1 MNTRSTFVFALLMGL
16 FTVVSANNL
25 SGVWKGRVTDP
36 QGQTHDFVFKFKA
49 NGNTFSGTVLGFP
62 PRGSEHNILNAKVYP
77 DHLSFEIVRN
87 RPGGA
92 QDSVRF
98 TFAATAAVDE
108 LSGSVI
114 MPDGTKIPLT
124 IARVPVDAYESA
136 VQARA
141 PQASNL
147 APPHPQGNDPVLQDA
162 QTAILAAFDTCEVVA
177 IGSVAHGTK
186 DLDDFIFALVRNP
199 SFPDKVND
207 VAVEGGNALYQP
219 ILDRYIAGEEIPLSE
234 AQQVWRNTTQTTFGL
249 SLFYEEFFPLI
260 RRINKKLPSEK
271 KIRVLACDS
280 PIDWSK
286 VRSSDDLKPFRARDE
301 YIAEIMEK
309 QVFAKHRKALM
320 LFGIN
325 HIRHGTN
332 AVRMYESQ
340 YPNRTLVIADHHGF
354 GGLTSFAKYNDDL
367 EKRLATWPSR
377 TLVIIK
383 GSWLAN
389 LESFYFDPD
398 YEERDSWGYPGADCY
413 LYLGPRDLLLREFIS
428 ASAVLDKGYMNELR
442 RRAAATG
449 MPTGPQH
456 PDSILQNETES
467 SVFMED
473 NSIKKR

>member
-1 MNTRSTFVFALLMGL
+1 
-16 FTVVSANNL
+16 
-25 SGVWKGRVTDP
+25 
-36 QGQTHDFVFKFKA
+36 
-49 NGNTFSGTVLGFP
+49 
-62 PRGSEHNILNAKVYP
+62 
-77 DHLSFEIVRN
+77 
-87 RPGGA
+87 
-92 QDSVRF
+92 
-98 TFAATAAVDE
+98 
-108 LSGSVI
+108 
-114 MPDGTKIPLT
+114 
-124 IARVPVDAYESA
+124 
-136 VQARA
+136 
-141 PQASNL
+141 
-147 APPHPQGNDPVLQDA
+147 
-162 QTAILAAFDTCEVVA
+162 
-177 IGSVAHGTK
+177 
-186 DLDDFIFALVRNP
+186 
-199 SFPDKVND
+199 
-207 VAVEGGNALYQP
+207 
-219 ILDRYIAGEEIPLSE
+219 
-234 AQQVWRNTTQTTFGL
+234 
-249 SLFYEEFFPLI
+249 
-260 RRINKKLPSEK
+260 
-271 KIRVLACDS
+271 
-280 PIDWSK
+280 
-286 VRSSDDLKPFRARDE
+286 
-301 YIAEIMEK
+301 
-309 QVFAKHRKALM
+309 M